1 MTDPT
6 HEPRGAATPPTC
18 EEIMQNMGSAIAD
31 LQQMDRKDAKY
42 SLALFALSILLVV
55 AMVVGGQLFP
65 EHAQRVRKL
74 GMLAFL
80 LMAGVFIL
88 GPVIRMRV
96 SLSRSKK
103 EGGWGYDKHILARHN
118 CFIKNDGWA
127 TATGEI
133 AVTPRFIALVKSGYL
148 LRIPIYHTLVR
159 PMQNRVQ
166 CIPLTPQTRVRFVEP
181 TGGLRTMYRLDVQPG
196 SFLDGDRV
204 YLRPADIRKLLPALA
219 RLGVDASGP
228 QGL

>member
-1 MTDPT
+1 MPDPT

-18 EEIMQNMGSAIAD
+18 EEILQNMGSAFAD
-31 LQQMDRKDAKY
+31 LQQTDRKDAKY
-42 SLALFALSILLVV
+42 NLALFALSILLVV

-133 AVTPRFIALVKSGYL
+133 VVTPRFIALVKLRYL

-159 PMQNRVQ
+159 PMKNLVQ
-166 CIPLTPQTRVRFVEP
+166 CIPLTPETHVRFSDPTRVGRM
-181 TGGLRTMYRLDVQPG
+181 RYRLEVSPG
-196 SFLDGDRV
+196 DFLDGDRV
-204 YLRPADIRKLLPALA
+204 YLWPSEIRKLLPVLA
-219 RLGVDASGP
+219 RLGLEVSCPRD
-228 QGL
+228 L